1 MNNKERVI
9 DIMKE
14 QIKEH
19 IKEYIIITL
28 GCILASIAVEYFYV
42 PAHII
47 AGGIT
52 GIAIVIN
59 YHMPSLPIGMLMMVM
74 NVVLFTIGFRFIGGN
89 FGAKTIYASFGVS
102 GTIWLLEIVMKPHA
116 LTNDVLLSAIIG
128 TLLLG
133 TGLGIVFS
141 QNAST
146 GGTDIIAK
154 ILNKYFHFNLGRSMQ
169 AVDFLVVILAG
180 ITFGI
185 ATALYA
191 VVCVLL
197 NGIIIDKVIEGF
209 TSVKA
214 VMIFSNN
221 SQQIQKYI
229 IDEIDRGCTAFE
241 GQGGFTGIKN
251 SVIYSVMD
259 RTQLIKLR
267 TYIKKNYSDS
277 FIIVSEAHEVL
288 GEGFQSMQNG

>member
-1 MNNKERVI
+1 ML
-9 DIMKE
+9 KE
-14 QIKEH
+14 Q
-19 IKEYIIITL
+19 IKEYIIITV
-28 GCILASIAVEYFYV
+28 GFILASIAVEYFYV

-47 AGGIT
+47 GGGIT

-59 YHMPSLPIGMLMMVM
+59 YYMPSLPIGMLMMIM
-74 NVVLFTIGFRFIGGN
+74 NVILFMISFKFIGGN

-102 GTIWLLEIVMKPHA
+102 GTIWLIEVFMKPHA
-116 LTNDVLLSAIIG
+116 LTNDVLLAAIIG

-133 TGLGIVFS
+133 TGLGLVFS
-141 QNAST
+141 KNAST

-154 ILNKYFHFNLGRSMQ
+154 ILNKYFNINLGRSMQ
-169 AVDFLVVILAG
+169 AVDFTVVIIAG

-185 ATALYA
+185 SNALYA

-214 VMIFSNN
+214 VMIFSN
-221 SQQIQKYI
+221 SSPHIQKYI
-229 IDEIDRGCTAFE
+229 INEIDRGCTTFE
-241 GQGGFTGIKN
+241 GKGGFTGVAN

-259 RTQLIKLR
+259 RTQLIKVR
-267 TYIKKNYSDS
+267 TYIKKNYPDS

-288 GEGFQSMQNG
+288 GEGFQSMKNG

>member
-1 MNNKERVI
+1 MFYKKQGKVI
-9 DIMKE
+9 YIMKE
-14 QIKEH
+14 KIKEFL
-19 IKEYIIITL
+19 IITL
-28 GCILASIAVEYFYV
+28 GFILVSIGVEYFYV
-42 PAHII
+42 PVHITG
-47 AGGIT
+47 GGIT

-59 YHMPSLPIGMLMMVM
+59 YHMPSLPIGMLMMMM
-74 NVVLFTIGFRFIGGN
+74 NVILFIIGFVFIGGN

-102 GTIWLLEIVMKPHA
+102 GTIWWIETIFKPHG

-128 TLLLG
+128 TLLIG

-154 ILNKYFHFNLGRSMQ
+154 ILNKFFHLDLGKSLQ
-169 AVDFLVVILAG
+169 TVDIFVVIFTG

-185 ATALYA
+185 ATALYS

-197 NGIIIDKVIEGF
+197 NGMLIDKVIEGF

-214 VMIFSNN
+214 VMVFSNN
-221 SQQIQKYI
+221 SEHIQKYI
-229 IDEIDRGCTAFE
+229 INEIDRGCTAFE
-241 GQGGFTGIKN
+241 GQGGFTGN
-251 SVIYSVMD
+251 RSSVIYSVMD

-267 TYIKKNYSDS
+267 TYIKKNHPDS
-277 FIIVSEAHEVL
+277 FMIVSEAHEVL
-288 GEGFQSMQNG
+288 GKGFQNIQNV

>member
-1 MNNKERVI
+1 
-9 DIMKE
+9 MKE
-14 QIKEH
+14 KIKEFLM
-19 IKEYIIITL
+19 ITL
-28 GCILASIAVEYFYV
+28 GFILVSIAVEYFYV
-42 PAHII
+42 PAHIT
-47 AGGIT
+47 GGGVT

-59 YHMPSLPIGMLMMVM
+59 YHLPSLPIGLLMMVM
-74 NVVLFTIGFRFIGGN
+74 NVVLFIIGFQFIGGN
-89 FGAKTIYASFGVS
+89 FGAKTIYASFGMS
-102 GTIWLLEIVMKPHA
+102 GTIWLIEIVLKPHA

-154 ILNKYFHFNLGRSMQ
+154 ILNKYFHLDMGKSMQ
-169 AVDFLVVILAG
+169 SVDILVVILAAL
-180 ITFGI
+180 TFGI
-185 ATALYA
+185 ATGLYA
-191 VVCVLL
+191 VVCVFL
-197 NGIIIDKVIEGF
+197 NGILIDKVIEGF

-214 VMIFSNN
+214 VMVFSNN
-221 SQQIQKYI
+221 SEQIQRYI
-229 IDEIDRGCTAFE
+229 LNEIDRGCTAFE
-241 GQGGFTGIKN
+241 GKGGFTGKKN

-267 TYIKKNYSDS
+267 TYIKKNHPDS

-288 GEGFQSMQNG
+288 GKGFQNIQNI

>member
-1 MNNKERVI
+1 MNEK
-9 DIMKE
+9 
-14 QIKEH
+14 IKEFM
-19 IKEYIIITL
+19 IITV
-28 GCILASIAVEYFYV
+28 GFILASIAVEYFYV
-42 PAHII
+42 PVHITG
-47 AGGIT
+47 GGIT

-59 YHMPSLPIGMLMMVM
+59 YHIPSLPIGMLMMVM
-74 NVVLFTIGFRFIGGN
+74 NVVLFILGFRFIGGN

-102 GTIWLLEIVMKPHA
+102 GAIWLIETFLKPHA

-133 TGLGIVFS
+133 IGLGIVFS

-154 ILNKYFHFNLGRSMQ
+154 ILNKYFHYDLGKSMQ
-169 AVDFLVVILAG
+169 AVDILVVILAG

-185 ATALYA
+185 ATGLYA
-191 VVCVLL
+191 VICVLL
-197 NGIIIDKVIEGF
+197 NGMIIDKVIEGF

-214 VMIFSNN
+214 VMVFSNN
-221 SQQIQKYI
+221 SEDIRKYI
-229 IDEIDRGCTAFE
+229 MNELNRGCTAFE
-241 GQGGFTGIKN
+241 GQGGFTGTKS
-251 SVIYSVMD
+251 SVMYSVMD

-267 TYIKKNYSDS
+267 TYIKKNHPDS

-288 GEGFQSMQNG
+288 GQGFQNLQESF

>member
-1 MNNKERVI
+1 MPV
-9 DIMKE
+9 
-14 QIKEH
+14 H
-19 IKEYIIITL
+19 IN
-28 GCILASIAVEYFYV
+28 G
-42 PAHII
+42 
-47 AGGIT
+47 GGIT

-74 NVVLFTIGFRFIGGN
+74 NVILFGIGFLFIGGN
-89 FGAKTIYASFGVS
+89 FGAKTIYASIGMS
-102 GTIWLLEIVMKPHA
+102 GTIWLIEMVLKPQA

-154 ILNKYFHFNLGRSMQ
+154 ILNKFFHFNLGKSMQ
-169 AVDFLVVILAG
+169 AVDIFVVILAG
-180 ITFGI
+180 LSFGI

-191 VVCVLL
+191 VVCVFL

-214 VMIFSNN
+214 VMVFSNN
-221 SQQIQKYI
+221 SENIQKYI
-229 IDEIDRGCTAFE
+229 INEIDRGCTAFE
-241 GQGGFTGIKN
+241 GKGGFTGNKN

-267 TYIKKNYSDS
+267 TYIKKNYPDS

-288 GEGFQSMQNG
+288 GEGFQNIQNV

>member
-1 MNNKERVI
+1 MKER
-9 DIMKE
+9 
-14 QIKEH
+14 
-19 IKEYIIITL
+19 IKEYLIITL
-28 GCILASIAVEYFYV
+28 GFILVSIAVEYFYV
-42 PAHII
+42 PVHITG
-47 AGGIT
+47 GGIT

-59 YHMPSLPIGMLMMVM
+59 YHIPSLAIGMLMMVM
-74 NVVLFTIGFRFIGGN
+74 NVVLFIIGFRFIGGN

-102 GTIWLLEIVMKPHA
+102 GTIWLIEMVLKPHA

-154 ILNKYFHFNLGRSMQ
+154 ILNKYFHFNLGKSMQ
-169 AVDFLVVILAG
+169 AVDILVVILAAV
-180 ITFGI
+180 TFGI
-185 ATALYA
+185 ATGLYA
-191 VVCVLL
+191 VVCVFL

-214 VMIFSNN
+214 VMVFSNK
-221 SQQIQKYI
+221 SEYIQKYI
-229 IDEIDRGCTAFE
+229 INEIDRGCTAFE
-241 GQGGFTGIKN
+241 GQGGFTGTKN

-267 TYIKKNYSDS
+267 TYIKKNHPDS

-288 GEGFQSMQNG
+288 GEGFRNIQNV

>member
-1 MNNKERVI
+1 MNEKL
-9 DIMKE
+9 
-14 QIKEH
+14 
-19 IKEYIIITL
+19 KEYSIITL
-28 GCILASIAVEYFYV
+28 GFILASIAVEYFFV
-42 PAHII
+42 PVHII

-52 GIAIVIN
+52 GIAIVLN
-59 YHMPSLPIGMLMMVM
+59 YYMPSLPIGMLMMVM
-74 NVVLFTIGFRFIGGN
+74 NVILFMLGFRFIGGN

-102 GTIWLLEIVMKPHA
+102 GTIWLIEVFMNPHA

-154 ILNKYFHFNLGRSMQ
+154 ILNKYFHLNLGKSMQ
-169 AVDFLVVILAG
+169 AVDFSVVLLAG

-221 SQQIQKYI
+221 SEHIQKYI

-241 GQGGFTGIKN
+241 GQGGYTSIKK

-259 RTQLIKLR
+259 RTQLMKLR
-267 TYIKKNYSDS
+267 TYIKKNYPES
-277 FIIVSEAHEVL
+277 FIIVSDAHEVL

>member
-1 MNNKERVI
+1 
-9 DIMKE
+9 MKE
-14 QIKEH
+14 EIKEFL
-19 IKEYIIITL
+19 IITL
-28 GCILASIAVEYFYV
+28 GFLLVSIGVEYFYV
-42 PAHII
+42 PVHITG
-47 AGGIT
+47 GGIT
-52 GIAIVIN
+52 GIAIVLN

-74 NVVLFTIGFRFIGGN
+74 NVLLFIIGFVFIGGN

-102 GTIWLLEIVMKPHA
+102 GTIWLIETILKPHG

-128 TLLLG
+128 TLLIG

-154 ILNKYFHFNLGRSMQ
+154 ILNKFFHLDLGKSLQ
-169 AVDFLVVILAG
+169 TVDIFVVILTG

-185 ATALYA
+185 ATALYS
-191 VVCVLL
+191 VVCVFL
-197 NGIIIDKVIEGF
+197 NGMLIDKVIEGF

-214 VMIFSNN
+214 VMVFSNN
-221 SQQIQKYI
+221 SAHIQKYI
-229 IDEIDRGCTAFE
+229 INEIDRGCTAFE
-241 GQGGFTGIKN
+241 GQGGFTGN
-251 SVIYSVMD
+251 RSSVIYSVMD

-267 TYIKKNYSDS
+267 TYIKKNHPDS

-288 GEGFQSMQNG
+288 GKGFQNLQNV

>member
-1 MNNKERVI
+1 
-9 DIMKE
+9 MKE
-14 QIKEH
+14 KIKEFL
-19 IKEYIIITL
+19 IITL
-28 GCILASIAVEYFYV
+28 GFILVSIGVEYFYV
-42 PAHII
+42 PVHITG
-47 AGGIT
+47 GGIT

-59 YHMPSLPIGMLMMVM
+59 YHMPSLPIGMLMMMM
-74 NVVLFTIGFRFIGGN
+74 NVILFIIGFVFIGGN

-102 GTIWLLEIVMKPHA
+102 GTIWWIETIFKPHG

-128 TLLLG
+128 TLLIG

-154 ILNKYFHFNLGRSMQ
+154 ILNKFFHLDLGKSLQ
-169 AVDFLVVILAG
+169 TVDIFVVIFTG

-185 ATALYA
+185 ATALYS

-197 NGIIIDKVIEGF
+197 NGMLIDKVIEGF

-214 VMIFSNN
+214 VMVFSNN
-221 SQQIQKYI
+221 SEHIQKYI
-229 IDEIDRGCTAFE
+229 INEIDRGCTAFE
-241 GQGGFTGIKN
+241 GQGGFTGN
-251 SVIYSVMD
+251 RSSVIYSVMD

-267 TYIKKNYSDS
+267 TYIKKNHPDS
-277 FIIVSEAHEVL
+277 FMIVSEAHEVL
-288 GEGFQSMQNG
+288 GKGFQNIQNV

>member
-1 MNNKERVI
+1 MNEK
-9 DIMKE
+9 
-14 QIKEH
+14 IKEFL
-19 IKEYIIITL
+19 IITL
-28 GCILASIAVEYFYV
+28 GFILVSIAVEYFYV
-42 PAHII
+42 PVHITG
-47 AGGIT
+47 GGIT

-59 YHMPSLPIGMLMMVM
+59 YHWPSLPIGMLMMVM
-74 NVVLFTIGFRFIGGN
+74 NVVLFIVGFLFIGGN
-89 FGAKTIYASFGVS
+89 FGSKTIYASFGLS
-102 GTIWLLEIVMKPHA
+102 GTIWLIEMFLKPHG

-154 ILNKYFHFNLGRSMQ
+154 ILNKFFHIDLGKSLQ
-169 AVDFLVVILAG
+169 TVDIFVVILAG

-214 VMIFSNN
+214 VMVFSNN
-221 SQQIQKYI
+221 SEHIQKYI
-229 IDEIDRGCTAFE
+229 INEIDRGCTAFE
-241 GQGGFTGIKN
+241 GQGGFTGNK
-251 SVIYSVMD
+251 STVIYSVMD

-267 TYIKKNYSDS
+267 TYIKKNHPDS

-288 GEGFQSMQNG
+288 GKGFQNIQNV

>member
-1 MNNKERVI
+1 
-9 DIMKE
+9 MKDK
-14 QIKEH
+14 IKEFA
-19 IKEYIIITL
+19 IITL

-42 PAHII
+42 PVHITG
-47 AGGIT
+47 GGIT

-59 YHMPSLPIGMLMMVM
+59 YHMPSLPIGMLMMIM
-74 NVVLFTIGFRFIGGN
+74 NIILFIVGFRFIGGN
-89 FGAKTIYASFGVS
+89 FGAKTIYASFGVA
-102 GTIWLLEIVMKPHA
+102 GTIWLIEMFFNPHA

-133 TGLGIVFS
+133 TGLGIVFT

-154 ILNKYFHFNLGRSMQ
+154 VLNKYFHYELGKSMQ
-169 AVDFLVVILAG
+169 AVDILVVIFASL
-180 ITFGI
+180 TFGI
-185 ATALYA
+185 ATGLYA

-214 VMIFSNN
+214 VMVFSHN
-221 SQQIQKYI
+221 SAHIQKYI
-229 IDEIDRGCTAFE
+229 INELDRGCTAFV
-241 GQGGFTGIKN
+241 GQGGFTGTKS

-267 TYIKKNYSDS
+267 TYIKKNHPDS

-288 GEGFQSMQNG
+288 GKGFQNIQNA

>member
-1 MNNKERVI
+1 
-9 DIMKE
+9 MKE
-14 QIKEH
+14 KIKEFS
-19 IKEYIIITL
+19 IITL
-28 GCILASIAVEYFYV
+28 GFILVSIAVAYFYV
-42 PAHII
+42 PAHITG
-47 AGGIT
+47 GGIT

-59 YHMPSLPIGMLMMVM
+59 YHVPTLPIGMLMLVM
-74 NVVLFTIGFRFIGGN
+74 NVILFIIGFLFIGSN

-102 GTIWLLEIVMKPHA
+102 GTLWLIEVLFKPHA
-116 LTNDVLLSAIIG
+116 LTDDVLLSAIIG

-154 ILNKYFHFNLGRSMQ
+154 ILNKSFHLNMGKSMQ
-169 AVDFLVVILAG
+169 AVDILVVIFAG
-180 ITFGI
+180 LTFGI
-185 ATALYA
+185 ATALYS

-197 NGIIIDKVIEGF
+197 NGVIIDKVIEGF

-214 VMIFSNN
+214 VMVFSKNN
-221 SQQIQKYI
+221 EYIQKYI
-229 IDEIDRGCTAFE
+229 IYEIDRGCTAFE
-241 GQGGFTGIKN
+241 GQGGFSGNKN

-267 TYIKKNYSDS
+267 TYIKKNYPDS

-288 GEGFQSMQNG
+288 GEGFQNIQNA

>member
-1 MNNKERVI
+1 MQEK
-9 DIMKE
+9 
-14 QIKEH
+14 IKEFL
-19 IKEYIIITL
+19 IITL
-28 GCILASIAVEYFYV
+28 GFILVSIAVEYFYV
-42 PAHII
+42 PAHIN

-52 GIAIVIN
+52 GIAIIIN
-59 YHMPSLPIGMLMMVM
+59 NYMPSLPIGMLMMVM
-74 NVVLFTIGFRFIGGN
+74 NVVLFMIGFLFIGGN

-102 GTIWLLEIVMKPHA
+102 GTIWLIEMVIKPHA

-154 ILNKYFHFNLGRSMQ
+154 ILNKFFHLDLGKSMQ
-169 AVDFLVVILAG
+169 AVDILVVILAG

-191 VVCVLL
+191 VICVLL

-214 VMIFSNN
+214 VMVFSNN
-221 SQQIQKYI
+221 VEKIQIYI
-229 IDEIDRGCTAFE
+229 INEIDRGCTAFE
-241 GQGGFTGIKN
+241 GKGGFTGNKN

-267 TYIKKNYSDS
+267 TFIKRNYPDS
-277 FIIVSEAHEVL
+277 FIIVSEAYEVL
-288 GEGFQSMQNG
+288 GEGFQTIQNV